1 ESNATSD
8 IYEEVSVCAGS
19 DYTWSQN
26 GETYTAADSPVML
39 TINDNNGCSYTAT
52 LVINEYEETEDIVN
66 AFTVCAGESR
76 IWSFNNVSYTAA
88 DSPVVL
94 ELTDDNGCPYTATL
108 NIYEYEAP
116 ENTVTEVTVCEGSDY
131 TWSENGVT
139 YTASDSPVVLDL
151 SDDNGCAYT

>member
-26 GETYTAADSPVML
+26 GMTYTAVNSPVVL
-39 TINDNNGCSYTAT
+39 TIDDNNGCSYTAT
-52 LVINEYEETEDIVN
+52 LTIT
-66 AFTVCAGESR
+66 
-76 IWSFNNVSYTAA
+76 
-88 DSPVVL
+88 
-94 ELTDDNGCPYTATL
+94 
-108 NIYEYEAP
+108 EYEAP

-139 YTASDSPVVLDL
+139 YTASD
-151 SDDNGCAYT
+151 